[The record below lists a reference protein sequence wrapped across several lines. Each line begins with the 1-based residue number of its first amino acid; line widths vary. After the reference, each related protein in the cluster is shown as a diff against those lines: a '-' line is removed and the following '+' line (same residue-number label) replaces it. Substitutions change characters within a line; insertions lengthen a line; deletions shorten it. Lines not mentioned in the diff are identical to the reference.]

1 MLANAQ
7 QKPNIIY
14 ILADDLGYGDISY
27 LNEHSKIATPN
38 INKLANE
45 GMSFTDA
52 HASSS
57 VCSPSRYSILTGR
70 YAWRSQLKSGVLGL
84 YDAPLIEKNRLTVGM
99 LLQQNGYTTAAI
111 GKWHLG
117 WDWPLTNGSLFKDSL
132 FKGNDSEKDRFRIEK
147 NINFSARLQN
157 GPITKGFDYYFGD
170 DVPNYPPYC
179 YIENDQTVGVPN
191 LLKPKYMYGHDG
203 LMLQGWKLENV
214 MLDITK
220 KAVQFV
226 DEKKTSSKPFFLYL
240 ALTAPHTPIAPADA
254 FKGKSKAGFYG
265 DYVQEI
271 DWTVGEVMNAVK
283 KAGLENNTI
292 IIFTSDNGSPGNDGT
307 DMDGGLNTVNRFDH
321 FPSYTF
327 RGIKADIWEGGHH
340 VPFIVKWPGKIKNN
354 SSESS
359 TVCHAD
365 LMATCADLVHV
376 KLPDNAGEDSY
387 SLMPLLINE
396 KQKKYQREFT
406 IHHSHAG
413 YFAIR
418 KGDWKLIMC
427 AGSGGWTSPK
437 PGKEEDGLPVVQ
449 LYNMKNDLSE
459 KENLQSMYPEKV
471 IELKKLLTK
480 SIKEGRTTKG
490 TVQSNIENFYPHTLK
505 WLNEGN

>member
-214 MLDITK
+214 MLDITN
-220 KAVQFV
+220 F
-226 DEKKTSSKPFFLYL
+226 SPLFLSRWSRNI
-240 ALTAPHTPIAPADA
+240 H
-254 FKGKSKAGFYG
+254 
-265 DYVQEI
+265 YV
-271 DWTVGEVMNAVK
+271 
-283 KAGLENNTI
+283 
-292 IIFTSDNGSPGNDGT
+292 
-307 DMDGGLNTVNRFDH
+307 
-321 FPSYTF
+321 SYF
-327 RGIKADIWEGGHH
+327 RIPK
-340 VPFIVKWPGKIKNN
+340 KIKN
-354 SSESS
+354 
-359 TVCHAD
+359 
-365 LMATCADLVHV
+365 L
-376 KLPDNAGEDSY
+376 
-387 SLMPLLINE
+387 
-396 KQKKYQREFT
+396 
-406 IHHSHAG
+406 
-413 YFAIR
+413 
-418 KGDWKLIMC
+418 
-427 AGSGGWTSPK
+427 
-437 PGKEEDGLPVVQ
+437 
-449 LYNMKNDLSE
+449 
-459 KENLQSMYPEKV
+459 
-471 IELKKLLTK
+471 
-480 SIKEGRTTKG
+480 
-490 TVQSNIENFYPHTLK
+490 
-505 WLNEGN
+505 

>member
-1 MLANAQ
+1 
-7 QKPNIIY
+7 
-14 ILADDLGYGDISY
+14 
-27 LNEHSKIATPN
+27 
-38 INKLANE
+38 
-45 GMSFTDA
+45 
-52 HASSS
+52 
-57 VCSPSRYSILTGR
+57 
-70 YAWRSQLKSGVLGL
+70 
-84 YDAPLIEKNRLTVGM
+84 
-99 LLQQNGYTTAAI
+99 
-111 GKWHLG
+111 
-117 WDWPLTNGSLFKDSL
+117 
-132 FKGNDSEKDRFRIEK
+132 
-147 NINFSARLQN
+147 
-157 GPITKGFDYYFGD
+157 
-170 DVPNYPPYC
+170 
-179 YIENDQTVGVPN
+179 
-191 LLKPKYMYGHDG
+191 
-203 LMLQGWKLENV
+203 
-214 MLDITK
+214 
-220 KAVQFV
+220 
-226 DEKKTSSKPFFLYL
+226 
-240 ALTAPHTPIAPADA
+240 
-254 FKGKSKAGFYG
+254 
-265 DYVQEI
+265 
-271 DWTVGEVMNAVK
+271 MNAVK